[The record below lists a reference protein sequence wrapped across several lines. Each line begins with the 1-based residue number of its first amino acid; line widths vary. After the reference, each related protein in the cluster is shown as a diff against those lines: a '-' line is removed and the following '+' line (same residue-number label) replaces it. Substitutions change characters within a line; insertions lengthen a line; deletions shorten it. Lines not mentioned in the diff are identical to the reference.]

1 MKLSKYFTLEE
12 CINTSY
18 KEYLE
23 TQKEEVKPYINNLEI
38 LTNYIMDPIREYYNA
53 PITVNSGFRGPSLNK
68 KVKGVATSD
77 HTCIYG
83 GAAIDFTVKGKTVKE
98 VFDDIRLGKIKI
110 RWRQLIQEKVGN
122 NEWIHISSLRFPFDS
137 NDKFKECL
145 TYDGKSYVRV

>member
-18 KEYLE
+18 KEFKIAQE
-23 TQKEEVKPYINNLEI
+23 EEVKQFINNLYI
-38 LTNYIMDPIREYYNA
+38 ITNYIMDPIREYYNS
-53 PITVNSGFRGPSLNK
+53 PVIVNSGFRGESLNK
-68 KVKGVATSD
+68 KIGGVLTSD
-77 HTCIYG
+77 HTCLNG

-110 RWRQLIQEKVGN
+110 QYRQLIHEKVGN
-122 NEWIHISSLRFPFDS
+122 NEWIHIASLRFPFDY

-145 TYDGKSYVRV
+145 TYNGKSYVRV